1 MSSPRFPDQ
10 RPDPGQSVVEFA
22 LTLPLIAVAALLLLE
37 IGLLVVDQV
46 RLVHVCRDATRQASI
61 ATDPTNAARRVVL
74 RSYTE
79 GTDVE
84 VRTDTTEVR
93 VTISVEHRTS
103 LPIVGVFIPDI
114 ELHESLTMGWEGA
127 PS

>member
-22 LTLPLIAVAALLLLE
+22 LTLPLIVVAALILLE
-37 IGLLVVDQV
+37 IGL
-46 RLVHVCRDATRQASI
+46 LVHVCRDATRQASI
-61 ATDPTNAARRVVL
+61 ATDPVSAARHVVL

-93 VTISVEHRTS
+93 VTISVEHRTR